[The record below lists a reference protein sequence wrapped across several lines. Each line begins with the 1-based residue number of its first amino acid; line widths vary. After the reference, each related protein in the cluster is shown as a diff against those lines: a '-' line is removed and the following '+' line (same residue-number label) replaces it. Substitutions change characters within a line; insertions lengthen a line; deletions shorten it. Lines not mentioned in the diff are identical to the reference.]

1 VGRAAS
7 ISRRIITCC
16 FRSDMR
22 SAEERSRRGSADRKV
37 DLKAARS
44 WFAMAGAAAGLV
56 REHLVRPVLP
66 PTSLESLRVGR
77 YAAAASG
84 LA

>member
-1 VGRAAS
+1 MGRAAS
-7 ISRRIITCC
+7 ISRRTAV
-16 FRSDMR
+16 
-22 SAEERSRRGSADRKV
+22 SAQIHLHFSLDARDRRGSADRKV